1 MYSIQNLGVQFNG
14 EDLFSKVSFLI
25 NEKDRIGLTG
35 KNGAGKSTLL
45 RVLSSQMN
53 ASLGEV
59 IIPTGKTI
67 GFLEQHI
74 DLNSSK
80 SIIDET
86 LTAFVRQ
93 KELIAEV
100 EHLSHEITHRTD
112 YESVEY
118 SKLIEKLNHANELLS
133 IFDVSTME
141 ADAHKVLKGLGFNEH
156 RFNEPVSNLS
166 GGWQMRIE
174 LAKILL
180 QRPNLLLLDEP
191 TNHLDIDSIEW
202 LENFLVEYPGA
213 VVLVSHDRAFLDAVT
228 NRTIEISNKKIY
240 DFKCSYSDYVEQREE
255 IFNQQLATFTNQQK
269 QIHDIERFVERF
281 RYKASKSKQVQS
293 RIKMLDKLDR
303 VEVDEKDSSA
313 IHFKFPPAPSS
324 GKVVLEI
331 NHYSKKFGNHQVL
344 KNINLAIIKEDFVAF
359 VGKNG
364 EGKTTLAKSIVNTLE
379 YEGEI
384 KNGHNVIIGYYAQN
398 QAELLDEEKTVF
410 ETIDDI
416 AVGDIRKKVKAI
428 LGGFLF
434 SGEAIDKKVKVLS
447 GGERSRLA
455 IARLL
460 LTPCNLLVLDEPTN
474 HLDMQSKDILKSAL
488 LQYDG
493 TLIIVSHD
501 RDFLKGLTNKTYE
514 FKDKQVKE
522 HLGSIEE
529 FLEKRRLIHL
539 KELEISQ
546 KAQKIQSKDTS
557 TNKQQYEDRKV
568 QEKERRKAQK
578 NVELS
583 EEKIALLESQIA
595 DIDETMSNPEKH
607 NINYSEAGLFI
618 RYNEL
623 KIELE
628 KEMLNWERLSY
639 EVDLLSDSF

>member
-1 MYSIQNLGVQFNG
+1 MYSVQNLSV
-14 EDLFSKVSFLI
+14 LFSGEELFANVSFLI

-45 RVLSSQMN
+45 RVLSGKMN
-53 ASLGEV
+53 PSTGNV
-59 IIPTGKTI
+59 IIPNSKTI

-74 DLNSSK
+74 DLNSQK

-86 LTAFVRQ
+86 MTAFVVQ
-93 KELIAEV
+93 FELMKRIDY
-100 EHLSHEITHRTD
+100 LSGEITQRTD
-112 YESVEY
+112 YESLAY
-118 SKLIEKLNHANELLS
+118 SKLIEELNHANEMLH
-133 IFDVSTME
+133 FHDVATME
-141 ADAHKVLKGLGFNEH
+141 ADAHKVLKGLGFSET
-156 RFNEPVSNLS
+156 RFKEAVKNLS

-180 QRPNLLLLDEP
+180 QQPDLLLLDEP

-213 VVLVSHDRAFLDAVT
+213 VVLVSHDRAFLDGVT

-240 DFKCSYSDYVEQREE
+240 DFKCSYSDYVVQRED

-269 QIHDIERFVERF
+269 QIHEIEQFIERF
-281 RYKASKSKQVQS
+281 RYKSTKSKQVQS
-293 RIKMLDKLDR
+293 RIKMLDKMDR
-303 VEVDEKDSSA
+303 VEVDDIDASS
-313 IHFKFPPAPSS
+313 IHFKFPPAPQS

-331 NHYSKKFGNHQVL
+331 NGYAKKYGNHQVL
-344 KNINLAIIKEDFVAF
+344 KAVDLAILKEDFVAF

-364 EGKTTLAKSIVNTLE
+364 EGKTTLAKSIVNAIE

-384 KNGHNVIIGYYAQN
+384 KFGHNVILGYYAQN

-416 AVGDIRKKVKAI
+416 AVGEIRKKVKAI

-460 LTPCNLLVLDEPTN
+460 LSPCNLLVLDEPTN

-501 RDFLKGLTNKTYE
+501 RDFLKGLTDKTFE
-514 FKDKQVKE
+514 FKDKKVKE

-529 FLEKRRLIHL
+529 FLEKRRLTHL
-539 KELEISQ
+539 RDLEVSQ
-546 KAQKIQSKDTS
+546 KTKALEKENSS
-557 TNKQQYEDRKV
+557 TKLQYEERKAV
-568 QEKERRKAQK
+568 EKERRKAQK
-578 NVELS
+578 NVELC
-583 EEKIALLESQIA
+583 EESIAKLEAAIA
-595 DIDETMSNPEKH
+595 DIDEQMANPEH
-607 NINYSEAGLFI
+607 HGIDYTEAGLFI

-623 KIELE
+623 KKKLEEEIENWGFLVEELE
-628 KEMLNWERLSY
+628 KFNN
-639 EVDLLSDSF
+639 